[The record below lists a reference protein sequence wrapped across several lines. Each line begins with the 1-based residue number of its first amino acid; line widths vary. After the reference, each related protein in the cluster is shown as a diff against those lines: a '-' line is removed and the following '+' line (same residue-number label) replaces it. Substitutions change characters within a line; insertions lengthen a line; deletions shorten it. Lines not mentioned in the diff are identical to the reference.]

1 MKANKA
7 IVYTFTALAIGI
19 SFIYSS
25 CKKGSSDCGSMM
37 YAAINTVIVLEI
49 KNSQNKDLLD
59 PATPGHYDTA
69 YIKRSNP
76 WLGLARQGTL
86 PIIIGFNYMQAEQHI
101 LILSATDQDTINVS
115 TQTVAEK
122 CYTYT
127 KLTEFKYNNSVLKPD
142 SSAQGAYVI
151 HK

>member
-1 MKANKA
+1 MKAKKA
-7 IVYTFTALAIGI
+7 AVYIITVLVIGI

-25 CKKGSSDCGSMM
+25 CKKTSSDCAPIA
-37 YAAINTVIVLEI
+37 YAAISPVVVLEI
-49 KNSQNKDLLD
+49 KNNQNRDLLD

-76 WLGLARQGTL
+76 WLGITRPGISPVLLVFSYLHINENILTL
-86 PIIIGFNYMQAEQHI
+86 
-101 LILSATDQDTINVS
+101 STTDQDTLNISV
-115 TQTVAEK
+115 QTVAEK

-127 KLTEFKYNNSVLKPD
+127 KITEFKYNDAVLKAD
-142 SSAQGAYVI
+142 SVQGSLYVA

>member
-1 MKANKA
+1 MKANNA
-7 IVYTFTALAIGI
+7 VVYTLTVLTIGL
-19 SFIYSS
+19 SVIYSS
-25 CKKGSSDCGSMM
+25 CKKTSSDCGPMM
-37 YAAINTVIVLEI
+37 YAAINPVIILEI

-86 PIIIGFNYMQAEQHI
+86 PVIIGFNYLHADGNI
-101 LILSATDQDTINVS
+101 LVLSATDQDTINVS
-115 TQTVAEK
+115 LQTVAEK

-127 KLTEFKYNNSVLKPD
+127 TLSEFKYNGIVLKPD
-142 SSAQGAYVI
+142 TSLSGAYII

>member
-7 IVYTFTALAIGI
+7 TVYTFTILAIGI

-25 CKKGSSDCGSMM
+25 CKKGGSDCGPMM
-37 YAAINTVIVLEI
+37 YAAINPVVVLEI
-49 KNSQNKDLLD
+49 KDNQNKDLLD

-76 WLGLARQGTL
+76 WLGIARQGTL
-86 PIIIGFNYMQAEQHI
+86 PVIIGFNYIPTGQKI

-115 TQTVAEK
+115 TQIIAEK

-127 KLTEFKYNNSVLKPD
+127 KLTEFKYNNTVLKPD
-142 SSAQGAYVI
+142 SSQYGAYII